1 MPNTWGEASTGAPSS
16 SGTSGPVCAPGPAYP
31 PAHSVNRSHTANTRS
46 GSALNSPSLTVAAS
60 ITPSPSM
67 ITRRPLARPMR
78 MRPPSALGR
87 VTSGHQRGQVLGLNE
102 RRRGRRTPVVQAA
115 GALDDRRF
123 PQLIVQDDVQVGVV
137 LREVADR
144 VLQVPEEVGPDVVAA
159 QPPDVPLRMAVQH
172 RRGPAPDLVDVGRGA
187 TAMLDG
193 HPERHVWGLGR
204 HHIGSNFFWYLKDPV
219 GNFSEYY
226 SDLDIILDDQL
237 WKPSVV
243 EGARGLYNWG
253 PPPPP
258 SFLEPEDLAA
268 LMTGNHAPV
277 G

>member
-1 MPNTWGEASTGAPSS
+1 MPNTWDGASTGAPSS
-16 SGTSGPVCAPGPAYP
+16 PGTSGPVRAPGPAYP

-123 PQLIVQDDVQVGVV
+123 PQLVVQDDVQVGVV
-137 LREVADR
+137 LREVAYR

-159 QPPDVPLRMAVQH
+159 QPPDVPLRMAFQH
-172 RRGPAPDLVDVGRGA
+172 RRGAPPDLVDVVDLPRGVVQEIHRCLLHQQVVMIRRA
-187 TAMLDG
+187 PHERG
-193 HPERHVWGLGR
+193 QPRHPVAH
-204 HHIGSNFFWYLKDPV
+204 
-219 GNFSEYY
+219 
-226 SDLDIILDDQL
+226 
-237 WKPSVV
+237 
-243 EGARGLYNWG
+243 
-253 PPPPP
+253 
-258 SFLEPEDLAA
+258 LEPQTLGEEPLRRF
-268 LMTGNHAPV
+268 LI
-277 G
+277 